1 MILVTLGTIPY
12 PFDRA
17 IEWVDSLLKTK
28 VIDDNPVFVQHGATN
43 IDILKGHTQLTLQ
56 SFVNA
61 PDFIKLIDQA
71 SLVISHAGQGST
83 RLLASRGAKFILV
96 PRLKKYGEHVDDHQ
110 HLFCQAVGSLGIKYC
125 LSLED
130 LEQAV
135 IDPPLQPHC
144 ELFIGPKLADHLQK
158 TYR

>member
-17 IEWVDSLLKTK
+17 IEWLDSLLKNK
-28 VIDDNPVFVQHGATN
+28 IINDPVFVQYGASN
-43 IDILKGHTQLTLQ
+43 IDILQGNTQVTLR
-56 SFVNA
+56 SLVDA
-61 PDFIKLIDQA
+61 PEFIELIDQA

-83 RLLASRGAKFILV
+83 RLLASKSAKFILL

-110 HLFCQAVGSLGIKYC
+110 YLFCQAVGSFGIKYC

-135 IDPPLQPHC
+135 IDPPLQLYDD
-144 ELFIGPKLADHLQK
+144 LFAGPKLTDHLQK